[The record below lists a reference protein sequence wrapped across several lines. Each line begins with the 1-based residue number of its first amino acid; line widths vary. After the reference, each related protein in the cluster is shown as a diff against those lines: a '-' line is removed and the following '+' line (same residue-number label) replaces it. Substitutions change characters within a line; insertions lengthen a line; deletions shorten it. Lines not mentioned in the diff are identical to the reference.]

1 MIAEVC
7 TALGGIVAG
16 AAMAA
21 SGECWWAYALG
32 SLGAFNLATAL
43 RKYRWA
49 SR

>member
-7 TALGGIVAG
+7 TALLALVGG

-43 RKYRWA
+43 GKYRWA
-49 SR
+49 GT